1 MNTIG
6 ASMLQQPSAEVSN
19 ESNAYDINLNPFF
32 FLWKRDEEE
41 NLKVFARFLYS

>member
-32 FLWKRDEEE
+32 FSGRETK
-41 NLKVFARFLYS
+41 KKI